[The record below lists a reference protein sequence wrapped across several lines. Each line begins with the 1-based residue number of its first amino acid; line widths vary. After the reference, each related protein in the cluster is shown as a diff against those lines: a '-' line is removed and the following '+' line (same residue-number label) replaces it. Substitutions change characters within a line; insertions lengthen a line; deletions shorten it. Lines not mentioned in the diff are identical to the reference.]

1 MANFEPMPFT
11 RKFGLN
17 PGIDGNIGSTSASV
31 EESPFVDV
39 SGITRMRTAVTGACR
54 KCGYAGHLAFQCRNF
69 LQPKDSK
76 DSFLDVSSTS
86 SESEYETPL
95 TSKDVS
101 GITRMR
107 TAVTGA
113 CRKCGYAG
121 HLAFQC
127 RNFLQ
132 PKDSK
137 DSFLDVSSTS
147 SESEYETPLTSKE
160 KKKKKEHK
168 KSKKHKK
175 EKKKKKKKKEHKHNK
190 RKRKHSSSSSDSEH
204 EKKRKK
210 KRRSSPSSSGSS

>member
-31 EESPFVDV
+31 EESPFV
-39 SGITRMRTAVTGACR
+39 
-54 KCGYAGHLAFQCRNF
+54 
-69 LQPKDSK
+69 
-76 DSFLDVSSTS
+76 
-86 SESEYETPL
+86 
-95 TSKDVS
+95 DVS